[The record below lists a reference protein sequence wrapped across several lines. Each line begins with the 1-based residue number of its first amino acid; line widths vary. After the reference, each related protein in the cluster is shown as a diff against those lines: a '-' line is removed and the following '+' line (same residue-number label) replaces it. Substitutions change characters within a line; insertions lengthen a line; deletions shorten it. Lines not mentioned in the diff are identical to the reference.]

1 MALANSGKNGK
12 AASPARGRP
21 RVNEPVRPEFADLVR
36 EHLTKLGWTQQHL
49 LYASR
54 DALTRSQLS
63 AWLACE
69 RAIGRHDV
77 NRIAWA
83 LARGYEQQM
92 NKAGR
97 HHPTEGIGNLDEV
110 LNELLE
116 AAGYTAMRGRGPNR
130 LFAKLARL
138 EHHRQTM
145 RVGFARAPGLISPEH
160 NGFIAHVTRR
170 VGRLMGLSVEWREY
184 EWRTL
189 IDGLRSGA
197 VDAIA
202 PFYIKLPSRMF
213 RIRFS
218 DPLPGVRVQVNA
230 VLHRDCL
237 GEAIESGDQV
247 GSIHDLDH
255 SKIKYGYIAGEAG
268 EVLSMIMAG
277 GHGLDRHEAHSSA
290 EAAWEEISRNPRVPA
305 SGRVRALV
313 VDTPTCQKLC
323 NEHPDAVML
332 LRPGSDA
339 PMMGLHFAVHMDEPE
354 LAEAINESLRVMR
367 ETGMLEALHREF
379 GQYLLESGVHVDASA
394 MAAAPEDALSV
405 R

>member
-1 MALANSGKNGK
+1 MADEHSGMGSK
-12 AASPARGRP
+12 ARAAPARGRP
-21 RVNEPVRPEFADLVR
+21 KVNEPVRPEFAALVR
-36 EHLTKLGWTQQHL
+36 EHLGTLGWSQQHL

-54 DALTRSQLS
+54 NALTRSQLS

-77 NRIAWA
+77 NRITWA
-83 LARGYEQQM
+83 IARGYEQRM

-97 HHPTEGIGNLDEV
+97 HHPTEGLGTLDHL
-110 LNELLE
+110 LNQMLD
-116 AAGYTAMRGRGPNR
+116 AAGYTPMEGRGLNKR
-130 LFAKLARL
+130 FAKLARL
-138 EHHRQTM
+138 EHQQQALT
-145 RVGFARAPGLISPEH
+145 VGFARAPGLISPEH

-170 VGRLMGLSVEWREY
+170 VGRLMGLSIEWREY

-237 GEAIESGDQV
+237 GEATGTGEQV
-247 GSIHDLDH
+247 ASVHDLDH

-277 GHGLDRHEAHSSA
+277 GHGLDRHEAHASA
-290 EAAWEEISRNPRVPA
+290 ESAWEEISRTPRVAA
-305 SGRVRALV
+305 SGRARVLV

-323 NEHPDAVML
+323 AEHAEATML

-339 PMMGLHFAVHMDEPE
+339 PKMGLHFAVHLDEPE
-354 LAEAINESLRVMR
+354 LALAINESLNVMR
-367 ETGMLEALHREF
+367 ETGMFESLHREF
-379 GQYLLESGVHVDASA
+379 GQYLLESGVHVEAGG
-394 MAAAPEDALSV
+394 MAAGGGG
-405 R
+405 